1 MAKVKSYILDEIEED
16 DFSLIALHSSCE
28 AYYLAFLLNSNCQC
42 QFAQKK
48 KKKEGAEADH
58 IFESYEWIDPIKGI
72 EIRLFSNRYLK
83 FQKDVQK
90 GSSLFDLPETKE
102 LYLMQDLKE
111 VDYII
116 KIDSGIDDQVM
127 LDRIESIDQ
136 VSYRYLIDQSQL
148 KIDSRLNLY

>member
-116 KIDSGIDDQVM
+116 KIDSGIDDLVM
-127 LDRIESIDQ
+127 IDRIESIDQ

-148 KIDSRLNLY
+148 KMDSRLNLY

>member
-116 KIDSGIDDQVM
+116 KIDSGIDDLVM
-127 LDRIESIDQ
+127 IDSIESIDQ

-148 KIDSRLNLY
+148 KMDSRLNLY